1 MAIVGRAG
9 EYLARSINRRTALKQ
24 AAVAVFGAVAAF
36 AVEGVRP
43 KSALAGVCSY
53 VTAGDCSCNPPG
65 GRYCGELDGSFC
77 AGSVCSGGCE
87 VDESFRY
94 VGGCWCS
101 ATCSYNE
108 GGARVTGYY
117 KCCDCNCYGT
127 QCACREF
134 VQGTSEDQGGMM
146 VRPIPGSAV
155 SVDPSTGGFPGSG
168 APGGFPGGF
177 PSDGG
182 MGDVPGMPG
191 MPGSEPGEF
200 PSGFPFGE

>member
-9 EYLARSINRRTALKQ
+9 EYLARSINRRQALKR
-24 AAVAVFGAVAAF
+24 AAVAIFGAAAAF

-43 KSALAGVCSY
+43 KSALAGVCGY

-65 GRYCGELDGSFC
+65 GQYCGELDGSFC
-77 AGSVCSGGCE
+77 SGSVCSGGCE

-101 ATCSYNE
+101 ATCSYN
-108 GGARVTGYY
+108 GDNGRITGYY

-134 VQGTSEDQGGMM
+134 VQGTSEDQGGMQ
-146 VRPIPGSAV
+146 VRPVPGGAV
-155 SVDPSTGGFPGSG
+155 NVDPSTGGFPGSG
-168 APGGFPGGF
+168 RPGGFPDGFPGGQPGGGFPGG
-177 PSDGG
+177 
-182 MGDVPGMPG
+182 MPG
-191 MPGSEPGEF
+191 GSQPGEF
-200 PSGFPFGE
+200 PSGFPFGQ